1 MAIGKV
7 NAYASVTAPQ
17 VDFGAIALNAQKFQ
31 QAADD
36 ERLKMAMTL
45 ATQKP
50 KEIKGLDV
58 KVQTTG
64 HSGFDNIGART
75 LAKYQTEFYNAT
87 KSGNIELA
95 NNIEQQ
101 AYLLTSQM
109 GKMKESFGAYEKA
122 LSENKISDAS
132 QLYTFGINAVLNG
145 KYDTE
150 EVDGEIRLIPYQ
162 TRADGELI
170 LDANNKPQPLEWT
183 NAYGE
188 TKKYFT
194 MNDINN
200 WNAMIVPNTDFEKD
214 VIPKLSKTVSLDSM
228 KIEDGKIT
236 TSETTLTPEKQD
248 IILDKTQRLLIEDRN
263 TMINASRRYFP
274 DEFKTAKK
282 EYSQDDYKK
291 VADAMAQD
299 IFPIYK
305 ENYSRTEDEA
315 KQVYLRNTSKSKI
328 PRLSTDPVISKDIKI
343 VVGKEQRKTNVTAWT
358 VSGEKG
364 NNPDKLTNA
373 LGYTKDGL
381 PIITYTQKGSVGMG
395 TGSAGVSTK
404 DGVSTIGGKTI
415 IIGGEDSTT
424 AIAQLIGTQY
434 FENGKT
440 KTIESAV
447 DVANYIYRG
456 AEKNGE
462 NSALLNKIK
471 IEIKNNMGLV
481 YNPRTNSFQSIK
493 NQ

>member
-45 ATQKP
+45 ATKKP
-50 KEIKGLDV
+50 EEIKGLDV

-75 LAKYQTEFYNAT
+75 LANKQTKYYNAT
-87 KSGNIELA
+87 KAGNIALA
-95 NNIEQQ
+95 NEIAQES
-101 AYLLTSQM
+101 YLLVSQM

-214 VIPKLSKTVSLDSM
+214 IIPKLSKTVSLDSM

-236 TSETTLTPEKQD
+236 TSETTLTREKQD

-315 KQVYLRNTSKSKI
+315 AKRYLANTSKSKI
-328 PRLSTDPVISKDIKI
+328 PRVDLQSVVSKDVKIAYGKQQIK
-343 VVGKEQRKTNVTAWT
+343 TDVTAWI

-373 LGYTKDGL
+373 LGYTSDGL
-381 PIITYTQKGSVGMG
+381 PVITYTQKGSVGMG

-415 IIGGEDSTT
+415 VIGGEDVTT
-424 AIAQLIGTQY
+424 AVAQLIGTKY
-434 FENGKT
+434 FENGET
-440 KTIESAV
+440 KTMESAV
-447 DVANYIYRG
+447 DIANYIYKG
-456 AEKNGE
+456 AEKIGE
-462 NSALLNKIK
+462 DSNFLSKLKRQIYT
-471 IEIKNNMGLV
+471 NMGLI
-481 YNPRTNSFQSIK
+481 YNTDTNSFRSK
-493 NQ
+493 TK